1 MSEKAF
7 QDLWRRCQQNGAPL
21 SSTLHSFES
30 LQCIPFVLPFATCA
44 IACTIFGAHTHTHS
58 VSVSVCVWRCVERF
72 SEFIFKM
79 RHNDNDDNARSQFG
93 SVRFG
98 SLGSQRGK
106 GNRVVVVVVLYICFL
121 DFRTLSGSKNKFDG
135 ISPCQ
140 RNKFYWMSNALCP
153 KLLSYFTLWTLT
165 EAENMMYYTSRER
178 NNVLFCYYLY
188 K

>member
-1 MSEKAF
+1 MTTLPAKWRPVVVDGVDVAF
-7 QDLWRRCQQNGAPL
+7 FRVAAVHPVCAPICHLRDCLHYFRC
-21 SSTLHSFES
+21 
-30 LQCIPFVLPFATCA
+30 
-44 IACTIFGAHTHTHS
+44 THTQPETYL
-58 VSVSVCVWRCVERF
+58 CVWRCVERF

-121 DFRTLSGSKNKFDG
+121 DFRTLSESKNKFDG

-153 KLLSYFTLWTLT
+153 KLLSYFTLWTRA